1 MSDDLVAI
9 KILVVSDSASERAA
23 LRDAAAAASI
33 IVDVAEI
40 DRIGDASEVCRALT
54 DASVDAVFV
63 DSRMAQEA
71 RRSIL
76 KAAREAQPQP
86 LVISVG
92 SAGSTSQF
100 AAEGLAA
107 DGLLAKPIDRGQAL
121 ALFDSCLRARLPV
134 RVLVVDDSA
143 TVRSVILKVL
153 QSCRYRLEVVEAVD
167 GRAALEAA
175 GRQRFDVV
183 LLDCQMAGLDG
194 FETLAAFRRNHAD
207 AKIVMLTATNDTRN
221 AERARAA
228 GAHEVLYKPFYAKD
242 VDMAM
247 NRLLGLTG
255 PKGGG

>member
-1 MSDDLVAI
+1 MSDDLVAL
-9 KILVVSDSASERAA
+9 KILIVSDSASERAA
-23 LRDAAAAASI
+23 LRDAAAAASV
-33 IVDVAEI
+33 IVEVAEI
-40 DRIGDASEVCRALT
+40 DRIGDAPEVCRALT
-54 DASVDAVFV
+54 DGNVDAVFV

-71 RRSIL
+71 RRAVL
-76 KAAREAQPQP
+76 KAARETQPQP

-92 SAGSTSQF
+92 VAESTSHY
-100 AAEGLAA
+100 APEGFPV
-107 DGLLAKPIDRGQAL
+107 DGSLAKPIDRGQAL
-121 ALFDSCLRARLPV
+121 ALFDSCLRARLPI

-143 TVRSVILKVL
+143 TVRSVIRKVL
-153 QSCRYRLEVVEAVD
+153 QSCRYRLDVEEAVD

-194 FETLAAFRRNHAD
+194 FETLAAFRHNHAD
-207 AKIVMLTATNDTRN
+207 AKIVMLTATNDTRS

-247 NRLLGLTG
+247 NRLLGMPG
-255 PKGGG
+255 PRARA